1 MKKNLLFI
9 IPSLSAGGGEK
20 SLINLLSQIDY
31 DLYNVDI
38 FLLNHNGL
46 FMEFIPPQVNVL
58 PLPDNYKL
66 FSLSLLK
73 SIYKFLGSKNYKLAI
88 NRILYTICI
97 RLNKSVGTNEQY
109 GWKYLSRSLADL
121 AKVYDVSIG
130 FLEKT
135 SIYFCV
141 DRVTAHKKI
150 GWIHNDYDKLESNI
164 AFDEKYFKKLHE
176 ILTVSEECAT
186 VLKSRFPDQRNK
198 INVIYN
204 IVSPSVINKLSNQMN
219 DVFIRNQG
227 QKIILSVGRL
237 HHQKGFEMAINAC
250 EELVKKGNNLKW
262 FVIGEGE
269 ERSNLEK
276 LIAQKKL
283 QNHFILLGLKANP
296 YPYIKQCDIYVQT
309 SKFEGK
315 SIALDEAKILCKPI
329 IITNYST
336 AKDQIKNNI
345 NGLIV
350 EMDPSSIA
358 AGIYQLIH
366 NPILKDSLISN
377 LSIENLGTEKEINKL
392 YQLL

>member
-58 PLPDNYKL
+58 PLQDNYNL
-66 FSLSLLK
+66 FSLPLLK
-73 SIYKFLGSKNYKLAI
+73 SIYKYLGGKNYKLAI
-88 NRILYTICI
+88 NRILYTVCI
-97 RLNKSVGTNEQY
+97 RLSKSGGTNEQY
-109 GWKYLSRSLADL
+109 GWKYLSRSLTDL
-121 AKVYDVSIG
+121 SKVYDVSIG

-141 DRVTAHKKI
+141 DRVIAHKKI
-150 GWIHNDYDKLESNI
+150 GWIHNDYDKLGSNA
-164 AFDEKYFKKLHE
+164 AFDKKYFDKLHE

-186 VLKSRFPDQRNK
+186 VLKKRFPDERKK

-204 IVSPSVINKLSNQMN
+204 IVSPSVINKLSNHTN
-219 DVFIRNQG
+219 EVFKRSHG
-227 QKIILSVGRL
+227 QKVILSIGRL
-237 HHQKGFEMAINAC
+237 HHQKGFEMAIDAC
-250 EELVKKGNNLKW
+250 EELVRSGNNIKW
-262 FVIGEGE
+262 YVIGEGE

-283 QNHFILLGLKANP
+283 ESYFILLGLKANP

-329 IITNYST
+329 VITNYST
-336 AKDQIKNNI
+336 AKDQIKDNL

-350 EMDPSSIA
+350 EMDAFSIA

-366 NPILKDSLISN
+366 NPILKDSLINN
-377 LSIENLGTEKEINKL
+377 LSVEKLGTEKEINKL